1 METNIER
8 DKRGRFAA
16 GNGGGPGRPKREREV
31 EYYRVMEMSVTL
43 ADWRA
48 IVTKAV
54 EQAKRGD
61 AVARKW
67 IADYLIGTPP
77 QRHELTGADG
87 DPLKVNVNVINVREF
102 ISPDQDTTESD

>member
-1 METNIER
+1 MNQLDGKQSER
-8 DKRGRFAA
+8 DEKGRFAP
-16 GNGGGPGRPKREREV
+16 GSSGGPGRPKREREV
-31 EYYRVMEMSVTL
+31 EYYRIMETAVTA

-48 IVTKAV
+48 IVIKAV

-61 AVARKW
+61 AVARKF

-87 DPLKVNVNVINVREF
+87 DPLKVQIIEVVKRGE
-102 ISPDQDTTESD
+102 